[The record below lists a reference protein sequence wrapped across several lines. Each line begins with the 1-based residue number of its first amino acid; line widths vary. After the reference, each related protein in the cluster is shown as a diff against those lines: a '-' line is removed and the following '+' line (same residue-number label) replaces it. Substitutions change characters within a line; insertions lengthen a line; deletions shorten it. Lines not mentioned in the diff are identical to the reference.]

1 MQTLCDIVK
10 GTPAKQIT
18 YGGKTKDEMIKEVTD
33 RKAKL
38 CSSFNNMD
46 YWQLVDDV
54 CYDFSL
60 LLLDNQKAKDDAS
73 WNNLEK
79 RYKRIWKS
87 AGSKGK
93 RISEVENL
101 EIISDM
107 LGQST
112 SKYAVFLKS
121 KIDNFKSIMEHELLE
136 K

>member
-1 MQTLCDIVK
+1 
-10 GTPAKQIT
+10 
-18 YGGKTKDEMIKEVTD
+18 MIKEVMD

-38 CSSFNNMD
+38 CSLFNNMD

-60 LLLDNQKAKDDAS
+60 LLLDTQKAKDDAN
-73 WNNLEK
+73 WNTLEK
-79 RYKRIWKS
+79 RYKRIWRS

-101 EIISDM
+101 EIVSDM
-107 LGQST
+107 LAQST
-112 SKYAVFLKS
+112 SKHAMFLKGR
-121 KIDNFKSIMEHELLE
+121 IENFKSILEQELLE